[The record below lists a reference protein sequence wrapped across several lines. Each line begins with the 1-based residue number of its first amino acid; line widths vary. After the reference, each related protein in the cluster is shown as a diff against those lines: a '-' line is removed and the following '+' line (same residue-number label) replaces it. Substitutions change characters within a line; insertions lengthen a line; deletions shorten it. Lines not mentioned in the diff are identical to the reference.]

1 MLVKWFKA
9 DNVPKSLVDEVLAII
24 NAHTGKPVNRETLTT
39 IQERIDDFFRDLPSK
54 WVLFDGVR
62 VVGAQ
67 LQLIDGI
74 VSFYW
79 RTEFY
84 PKQRHQNQYGKVI
97 PLGYYGRHDLWVVKH
112 GGVPPVVLARYGDG
126 VSDYVCISCSLNVEE
141 SSEPLV
147 EAYNRAGLLGALD
160 TSIPLDPKPDEEP
173 KK

>member
-1 MLVKWFKA
+1 MLVKWFKT

-24 NAHTGKPVNRETLTT
+24 NAHTGEPVNRGTLTV
-39 IQERIDDFFRDLPSK
+39 IQERLDEFFLNLPSK
-54 WVLFDGVR
+54 WVLFDGVQ

-67 LQLIDGI
+67 VQLIDGI

-112 GGVPPVVLARYGDG
+112 GGVPPVVLARFGDD
-126 VSDYVCISCSLNVEE
+126 VNDYVCISCSLSVDKC
-141 SSEPLV
+141 SEPLV
-147 EAYNRAGLLGALD
+147 EAYNRASMLGVLD
-160 TSIPLDPKPDEEP
+160 TSIPIDPEP
-173 KK
+173 AE